1 MENHGKPRNVIG
13 KTRDSRGQWQNPE
26 VLHLGWRF
34 GALWLASLSRD
45 GWQTS
50 RERRGS
56 QGLPETPGTRRFS
69 MFSWS
74 DWKWLDYL
82 IWLCYAS
89 GPKTMLVKRTFLPAC
104 VRRSWRG
111 EVGWGGM
118 LTFLV
123 LLPLHVATLHGCLVV
138 LLRFMHEGVG
148 WGGRGGG
155 HVKVP
160 CASSATCCYADLV
173 WVGNPQARWVWKH
186 ILPWN
191 GEISCHTG
199 TIDAAWSAVKDFIP
213 NSLCS
218 KGNDLLLYVKCWQ
231 WRCVNLHT
239 HLQQKPIS
247 TLKHLLWKERKN
259 LSTRPNDMN
268 PKPTRNANLAKFS
281 RENLAQFGLQKCLF
295 RYGKTTIC

>member
-1 MENHGKPRNVIG
+1 MCQEPLNWTDLDHFWTSHWETMENHGKPRKVIG
-13 KTRDSRGQWQNPE
+13 KTWDSRGQWQNPE

-56 QGLPETPGTRRFS
+56 QGLPGAPGTCRFS

-74 DWKWLDYL
+74 DWKWLDYQD
-82 IWLCYAS
+82 IWLCYAI

-123 LLPLHVATLHGCLVV
+123 LLPVATLHGCLVV
-138 LLRFMHEGVG
+138 LLRFMHERVG

-155 HVKVP
+155 A
-160 CASSATCCYADLV
+160 C
-173 WVGNPQARWVWKH
+173 
-186 ILPWN
+186 
-191 GEISCHTG
+191 
-199 TIDAAWSAVKDFIP
+199 
-213 NSLCS
+213 
-218 KGNDLLLYVKCWQ
+218 
-231 WRCVNLHT
+231 
-239 HLQQKPIS
+239 
-247 TLKHLLWKERKN
+247 
-259 LSTRPNDMN
+259 
-268 PKPTRNANLAKFS
+268 
-281 RENLAQFGLQKCLF
+281 
-295 RYGKTTIC
+295 